1 MKRSARV
8 QLVLLGSAVGL
19 YACDNHRLDL
29 FRQRYDSLEECRRD
43 WSDPDDCKPVS
54 STGGS
59 GGTSVSGGTG
69 ASGSFGD
76 SGGSSGNYVH
86 YYYGPRYYWDPASGR
101 PVEVRPDGTTRPLS
115 SARAGVGGVPVGA
128 EGAHFGGV
136 RTGAGFV
143 SRGGFGSSARAFGGA
158 RG

>member
-1 MKRSARV
+1 MKRSAQV

-19 YACDNHRLDL
+19 YACDNRPVDL

-43 WSDPDDCKPVS
+43 WGDPDDCKPVS
-54 STGGS
+54 NGVGGGGS
-59 GGTSVSGGTG
+59 SSSGG
-69 ASGSFGD
+69 
-76 SGGSSGNYVH
+76 SGGSSGAHFN
-86 YYYGPRYYWDPASGR
+86 YYGPRYYWDPASGR
-101 PVEVRPDGTTRPLS
+101 PVEVRPDGSTRS
-115 SARAGVGGVPVGA
+115 VGGARAAVGGTQVGA
-128 EGAHFGGV
+128 EGVHFGGV